1 MTQSEFQR
9 LIRSVAREGAFL
21 DSKEGT
27 YLRWSPGAGAEL
39 WIQANLDREIIGC
52 NPHFTGEASMRISVT
67 QTFHS
72 IDRPL
77 DGRFFGWVEPKDE
90 KNPTTGLYAL
100 SVEMPDYSLS
110 ETRLFKH
117 PVITVQIAAFAEEI
131 ANFPN
136 ERSFA
141 FSPFSNT
148 MALPTVL
155 QPDCE
160 AGDGEAPVAK
170 ISGFVLKAELRTNP
184 LTEQTF
190 LYALLETHGGTVDV
204 VASNDLLPET
214 PAVGSVLAGSF
225 WLSGRME
232 NRMALPR
239 PILSQRAWV

>member
-9 LIRSVAREGAFL
+9 LIRSVAREGAFH

-52 NPHFTGEASMRISVT
+52 NPHFTGEASMRIAVT

-77 DGRFFGWVEPKDE
+77 DGRLFGWVEPEDE
-90 KNPTTGLYAL
+90 RNPTTGLYAL

-141 FSPFSNT
+141 FSTFSNS

-155 QPDCE
+155 QANSEED
-160 AGDGEAPVAK
+160 AGEAPVAK

-214 PAVGSVLAGSF
+214 PAVGSVLVGSF
-225 WLSGRME
+225 WLSGRLE
-232 NRMALPR
+232 SRMALPR